1 MIRERS
7 FNNRVVDGDRALEI
21 VNRHRASVKDNS
33 VIMELGRELPRFA
46 QYLGSGALYI
56 ANVADNEAGAF
67 KWRGAAVGAE
77 QLYEQGVRS
86 IVVPS
91 AGNAL
96 RGSVLAARAL
106 GMNIHGVVPTTAPRV
121 KKEGARELWD
131 DPRFQLHTEG
141 ESFNQSLT
149 WAHNHPELGVILHP
163 FDDPN
168 VVRGQ
173 GTIMDDIVALGG
185 DEIKHIVT
193 EIGGG
198 GLLEGLIQ
206 RRDELGRD
214 VVIHAVQAQGSDSLG
229 RSLQNDRLTPATAPN
244 PRYGGSAVSI
254 VSESAFQ
261 AASDAKNFE
270 LYTVSDEEVDYLIG
284 DYEAD
289 RAELD
294 RETTPN
300 FEPTTLVAMAGL
312 RQVIQAYPNE
322 GVVVIGSGY
331 NDTLRPHVP
340 ASRSAFT
347 TWR

>member
-1 MIRERS
+1 MTRERL
-7 FNNRVVDGDRALEI
+7 FDNRVVDGDRALEI
-21 VNRHRASVKDNS
+21 VNNYRTSVEDHFA
-33 VIMELGRELPRFA
+33 IAELEREFPRFA
-46 QYLGSGALYI
+46 QYLGSKALYL
-56 ANVADNEAGAF
+56 ANAADNLAGAF
-67 KWRGAAVGAE
+67 KWRGAIVGATR
-77 QLYEQGVRS
+77 LYEQGVRS

-96 RGSVLAARAL
+96 RGSVLAAKSL

-131 DPRFQLHTEG
+131 DPRFLLRTEG

-149 WAHNHPELGVILHP
+149 WARKHPELGVILHP

-173 GTIMDDIVALGG
+173 GTIMDDIFALGG

-206 RRDELGRD
+206 RRDELGKD

-244 PRYGGSAVSI
+244 PLYGGSAVSI
-254 VSESAFQ
+254 VSESAFD
-261 AASDAKNFE
+261 ATRDAKSFE
-270 LYTVSDEEVDYLIG
+270 LYTVSDEEVGYLIG

-294 RETTPN
+294 REATPN
-300 FEPTTLVAMAGL
+300 FEPTTLVAVAGL

-331 NDTLRPHVP
+331 NDTLRPQAP
-340 ASRSAFT
+340 ASRSAFS